1 MTDNREYEVVENVAA
16 EMENNP
22 AGQSKKTFGHVVD
35 KMVDNRRIYML
46 SVRRAYLREQKA
58 SLALPFVP
66 VGTGTPEISVLSGNL
81 SQKIKNKKNCPPEV
95 MYED

>member
-1 MTDNREYEVVENVAA
+1 MMMVVSDFVVKSW
-16 EMENNP
+16 
-22 AGQSKKTFGHVVD
+22 GGKCSGHMVV
-35 KMVDNRRIYML
+35 NRRIYML

-81 SQKIKNKKNCPPEV
+81 SQKNKNKKNCPPEV